1 MCVISMNLAEF
12 MEAVATTRVTQH
24 VRDGA
29 RMVLVDGMKAVDAA
43 KLMEMTPQ
51 QLREAVKRIKA
62 AHKAAQGTPEGWECV
77 TVCVPKELVET
88 VREVGRQAK
97 RDAGLSVD

>member
-1 MCVISMNLAEF
+1 MNLAEF
-12 MEAVATTRVTQH
+12 MEVAATTRMTQH

-62 AHKAAQGTPEGWECV
+62 AHKAGQGTPEDWECV
-77 TVCVPKELVET
+77 TVCVPPELVET

>member
-1 MCVISMNLAEF
+1 MNLAEF
-12 MEAVATTRVTQH
+12 MEAAATTRMTQH

-29 RMVLVDGMKAVDAA
+29 RMVLVDGLKIVEAA
-43 KLMEMTPQ
+43 KLLEMTPQ
-51 QLREAVKRIKA
+51 QLQAALKRIKA
-62 AHKAAQGTPEGWECV
+62 AHKAGQGTPEGWECV

>member
-1 MCVISMNLAEF
+1 MNLAEF
-12 MEAVATTRVTQH
+12 MEAVSTTRMTQH

-43 KLMEMTPQ
+43 QLMEMTPQ
-51 QLREAVKRIKA
+51 QLQGAIKRIKA
-62 AHKAAQGTPEGWECV
+62 AHKAGQGTPEDWECV

-88 VREVGRQAK
+88 VREVGRKAK
-97 RDAGLSVD
+97 REAGLSVD

>member
-1 MCVISMNLAEF
+1 MKLAEF
-12 MEAVATTRVTQH
+12 MEAVATTRIKDH

-29 RMVLVDGMKAVDAA
+29 RMVLVDGMKIVEAA

-51 QLREAVKRIKA
+51 QLGEAVKRIKA
-62 AHKAAQGTPEGWECV
+62 AHKAGQGIPEGWECV
-77 TVCVPKELVET
+77 TVCVPPELVET

>member
-1 MCVISMNLAEF
+1 MNLAEF
-12 MEAVATTRVTQH
+12 MEAAATTRMTQH
-24 VRDGA
+24 VKDGA

-43 KLMEMTPQ
+43 KLLDMTPQ
-51 QLREAVKRIKA
+51 QLQGALKRIKA

>member
-1 MCVISMNLAEF
+1 MSLSFAE
-12 MEAVATTRVTQH
+12 MTC
-24 VRDGA
+24 
-29 RMVLVDGMKAVDAA
+29 A
-43 KLMEMTPQ
+43 KLLDMTPQ
-51 QLREAVKRIKA
+51 QLQAALKRIKA

-77 TVCVPKELVET
+77 TVCVPPELVEK

>member
-1 MCVISMNLAEF
+1 MNLAEF
-12 MEAVATTRVTQH
+12 MEAVATTRMTQH

-29 RMVLVDGMKAVDAA
+29 RMVLVDGMKAVHAA

-51 QLREAVKRIKA
+51 QLREAVKRIEA
-62 AHKAAQGTPEGWECV
+62 AHKAGQGTPEDWECV

-88 VREVGRQAK
+88 VREVGRKAK

>member
-1 MCVISMNLAEF
+1 MKRALLVIDVQNEYF
-12 MEAVATTRVTQH
+12 T
-24 VRDGA
+24 G
-29 RMVLVDGMKAVDAA
+29 RMPVSYPAGSFDNILKAVDAA

-62 AHKAAQGTPEGWECV
+62 AHKAGQGTPEDWECV
-77 TVCVPKELVET
+77 TVCVPPELVET

>member
-1 MCVISMNLAEF
+1 MKLAEF
-12 MEAVATTRVTQH
+12 MEAAATTRMTQH
-24 VRDGA
+24 VKDGA

-51 QLREAVKRIKA
+51 QLRVAVQRIEA
-62 AHKAAQGTPEGWECV
+62 AHKAGQGTPEGWECV

-88 VREVGRQAK
+88 VREVGRKAK
-97 RDAGLSVD
+97 RDAGLSV

>member
-1 MCVISMNLAEF
+1 MNLAEF
-12 MEAVATTRVTQH
+12 MEAAASTRMTQH

-29 RMVLVDGMKAVDAA
+29 RMVLVDGMKAVAAA
-43 KLMEMTPQ
+43 KLLDMTPQ
-51 QLREAVKRIKA
+51 QLREAVKRIEA
-62 AHKAAQGTPEGWECV
+62 AHRAGQGIPKDWECV
-77 TVCVPKELVET
+77 TVCVPPELVET

>member
-1 MCVISMNLAEF
+1 MKLAEF
-12 MEAVATTRVTQH
+12 MEAAASTRMSQH

-29 RMVLVDGMKAVDAA
+29 RMVLVDGMKAVAAA
-43 KLMEMTPQ
+43 KLLDMTPQ
-51 QLREAVKRIKA
+51 QLREAVKRIEA
-62 AHKAAQGTPEGWECV
+62 AHRAGQGIPEGWECV
-77 TVCVPKELVET
+77 TVCVPKEMVET

>member
-1 MCVISMNLAEF
+1 MNLAEF
-12 MEAVATTRVTQH
+12 MEVAASTRMTQH

-51 QLREAVKRIKA
+51 QLQAAIKRIKA
-62 AHKAAQGTPEGWECV
+62 AHKAGQGTPENWECV
-77 TVCVPKELVET
+77 TVCVPPELVEK

>member
-1 MCVISMNLAEF
+1 MKLAEF
-12 MEAVATTRVTQH
+12 MEAAATTRMTQH
-24 VRDGA
+24 VLDSA
-29 RMVLVDGMKAVDAA
+29 RLVLVDGMKAVDAA

-62 AHKAAQGTPEGWECV
+62 AHKAGQGIPDGWECV
-77 TVCVPKELVET
+77 TVCVPPELVET